1 MRVSV
6 GGCVLNRLIKPAP
19 ENGLMMKRC
28 AVAGFASRGM
38 ACAATSIFLRA
49 LARNKKAQSFFEGLS
64 RANVYA
70 IAYRLQTAKKPETR
84 EKRMRTILAMLARGE
99 SFH

>member
-1 MRVSV
+1 M
-6 GGCVLNRLIKPAP
+6 KPA
-19 ENGLMMKRC
+19 GLAEIEAARRDGRWQR
-28 AVAGFASRGM
+28 AYDSAST
-38 ACAATSIFLRA
+38 TSVPADFLRA
-49 LARNKKAQSFFEGLS
+49 LAKNKKAQSFFEGLS

-70 IAYRLQTAKKPETR
+70 IAYRLQTARKPETR

>member
-1 MRVSV
+1 M
-6 GGCVLNRLIKPAP
+6 KPA
-19 ENGLMMKRC
+19 GLAEVEAARQDGRWQR
-28 AVAGFASRGM
+28 AYDSPSAASVPPD
-38 ACAATSIFLRA
+38 FLKA
-49 LARNKKAQSFFEGLS
+49 LAKDKKAQSFFEELS

-84 EKRMRTILAMLARGE
+84 EKRMRAILAMLARGE

>member
-1 MRVSV
+1 M
-6 GGCVLNRLIKPAP
+6 KPA
-19 ENGLMMKRC
+19 GL
-28 AVAGFASRGM
+28 AEVD
-38 ACAATSIFLRA
+38 AARQDGRWERAYDSPSATTVPADFLKA
-49 LARNKKAQSFFEGLS
+49 LARDKKAQSFFEGLN

-84 EKRMRTILAMLARGE
+84 EKRMQAILAMLARGE